1 MEHSFSYFISLLVA
15 GSFCHKLCGDSYFNQ
30 EEAIQAKAI
39 IIGRF
44 SKELNSKISSQWQKE
59 KHVIVFVWQFI
70 SWNKLVIVHAPT
82 STMKLSLALS
92 GGVSMGSIGGTFSWT
107 KDSRLGSHVV
117 ILHLDLI
124 SLRSNSDLYYR
135 NRKWLLIFSLS
146 LAPLLPF
153 SVNVSEQ
160 ICILKI
166 SWN

>member
-1 MEHSFSYFISLLVA
+1 MWQYLFKSRRGNTSK
-15 GSFCHKLCGDSYFNQ
+15 G
-30 EEAIQAKAI
+30 I

-44 SKELNSKISSQWQKE
+44 VKELNSKISSQWQKKKKKACNCICLTIYFLE
-59 KHVIVFVWQFI
+59 QTCKCPWSIQHYQV
-70 SWNKLVIVHAPT
+70 
-82 STMKLSLALS
+82 SLALS

-107 KDSRLGSHVV
+107 KHWRLGSHVG
-117 ILHLDLI
+117 ILHLDGI

-135 NRKWLLIFSLS
+135 NRKWLLVFSLS
-146 LAPLLPF
+146 LAPLLSI